1 MRVYMFLMGCGY
13 LMTAPGVGL
22 GPHMAGYKGKCRG
35 SGLQPLALCD
45 LIPFTTTASSNSS
58 TPQAFEWTGEMVAVS
73 RQKVAVALP
82 EGATFDT
89 YLATTMP
96 EDIEAETELDTEG
109 KPDRSRLWFKKAA
122 RVRGER
128 GSGQMASCM
137 WRLASGIVVHF
148 SAQDE

>member
-1 MRVYMFLMGCGY
+1 MKAVLVLMGCGV

-22 GPHMAGYKGKCRG
+22 ATHVAGYNGNCCT
-35 SGLQPLALCD
+35 SGLQPLALCNPP
-45 LIPFTTTASSNSS
+45 PFTTTNP
-58 TPQAFEWTGEMVAVS
+58 TPRHTQQAFEWTGEMVAVS

-89 YLATTMP
+89 YLVTPMP

-122 RVRGER
+122 RVRGDR
-128 GSGQMASCM
+128 GSGQMESYT
-137 WRLASGIVVHF
+137 
-148 SAQDE
+148 